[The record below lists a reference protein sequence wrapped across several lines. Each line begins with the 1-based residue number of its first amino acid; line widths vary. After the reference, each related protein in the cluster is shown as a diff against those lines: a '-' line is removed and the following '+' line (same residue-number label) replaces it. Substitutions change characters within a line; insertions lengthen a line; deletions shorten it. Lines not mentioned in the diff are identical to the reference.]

1 MAFNEVHNY
10 QVWYRVP
17 PNETTEIRL
26 LLDNGAVAT
35 VPNLSVAAA
44 SFMVDLLRHEKPL
57 WWDGTARTLF
67 TATFEPVGEGE

>member
-26 LLDNGAVAT
+26 LLDNGSVAT
-35 VPNLSVAAA
+35 VPNLNVASAA
-44 SFMVDLLRHEKPL
+44 FMVDLLRTEKPL
-57 WWDGTARTLF
+57 WWDSGARMLF
-67 TATFEPVGEGE
+67 TATFEPVGEAE